1 MTYQD
6 RFNQERYLD
15 LTAYHALNSVERSER
30 QKKQLRENWNFWRG
44 DIYLADLG
52 FGMTGLNG
60 GYVPGGVRPVVLLQ
74 SNVGNFFSTALIVVP
89 VTCKIWRA
97 SKKPT
102 QYEIQQ
108 ARGIPGNCIALGEQ
122 ITVIDKKQCIK
133 YLGKVSW
140 EDADAIK
147 DAVLYGMSDEI
158 DIPEVMEAP

>member
-15 LTAYHALNSVERSER
+15 LTAYHALNNIERNEN
-30 QKKQLRENWNFWRG
+30 QKKRLRENWNFWRG

-52 FGMTGLNG
+52 FGMNGLSGN
-60 GYVPGGVRPVVLLQ
+60 YVPGGIRPVMLLQ

-89 VTCKIWRA
+89 ITCKSWRA

-102 QYEIQQ
+102 QYAIQQ

-122 ITVIDKKQCIK
+122 ITVIDKRQCIK
-133 YLGKVSW
+133 YLGKVSQ

-147 DAVLYGMSDEI
+147 DASLYGLSDEI